1 MPFPPDG
8 SGPLTP
14 ERPELLET
22 VAQAASMDSPT
33 MLLDLASSLLAAN
46 EIAQQQSPD
55 IPSIQELGMTM
66 LDDIPAETEPLLRIW
81 AEMLGDEI
89 FRRRVHRQ
97 LSTTGSNSL
106 PEWIRDAGLIRPSRA
121 STIVSEVRIEETI
134 FLEISTAGGPTT
146 LAVAVERSGSPFL
159 EDAYLIDDA
168 LDSILADVAANPELT
183 GDRVDLSLADAAA
196 RLSEAFDMGEHMY
209 PPTETETWPG
219 MRGLLEWMLRL
230 LPTGGTGFDFQ
241 MWEPEDISE
250 IVEDFLRSPHAAK
263 LSEQESE
270 HAHPLFELQAN
281 YGNNDPL
288 RWSGS
293 FVTRLM
299 CDLYPRK
306 NIAPDDYMLLM
317 PTTLSALVVYAN
329 ERSGID
335 SSFTDNCLA
344 AIETNRSRYQELVT
358 GGHRGDSGILSAG
371 PPFPGTGPGIPSTG
385 PPFPGV
391 GPPVPGTGPDEYLS
405 ELLTDLENPDS
416 MIGRIL
422 LDSCAEAAGGY
433 DALRS
438 LDTEPLPAEE
448 LDTSGVAED
457 IIDRLQ
463 SLETATLKT
472 AEEIFGEPELATVT
486 LRLLTQIARADREI
500 FRRRFADRTV
510 IAALFWITA
519 KNNDLFPRPGGN
531 PTAVTIGGLQKRLGV
546 STSPKAKATT
556 LLSAI
561 GYELNDFSEVALGDQ
576 RYLISSYRRK
586 IITTRDE
593 FSEHMPD

>member
-1 MPFPPDG
+1 MPQPPDG
-8 SGPLTP
+8 SGPLSP
-14 ERPELLET
+14 ERPELLEMI
-22 VAQAASMDSPT
+22 AQATSMDSPT

-55 IPSIQELGMTM
+55 VASIQELGIEM
-66 LDDIPAETEPLLRIW
+66 LDNVAAETEPLLRIW

-89 FRRRVHRQ
+89 FRRRVHRD
-97 LSTTGSNSL
+97 LSATGSNSL
-106 PEWIRDAGLIRPSRA
+106 PEWIHRADQIRPRRA
-121 STIVSEVRIEETI
+121 SAVISEVRIEETI

-146 LAVAVERSGSPFL
+146 LATAVERSGSPFL
-159 EDAYLIDDA
+159 EDAYLIDDSI
-168 LDSILADVAANPELT
+168 DSVLADVASNPEFT

-209 PPTETETWPG
+209 PPSETETWPG

-230 LPTGGTGFDFQ
+230 LPAGGTGFDFR

-263 LSEQESE
+263 LSEQEAE
-270 HAHPLFELQAN
+270 HAHQLFELQAN

-299 CDLYPRK
+299 CELYPRK

-335 SSFTDNCLA
+335 DVFTDNCLA
-344 AIETNRSRYQELVT
+344 AIEANRSRYEELVT
-358 GGHRGDSGILSAG
+358 GERRDDS
-371 PPFPGTGPGIPSTG
+371 PFPGA
-385 PPFPGV
+385 
-391 GPPVPGTGPDEYLS
+391 GPDEYLS
-405 ELLTDLENPDS
+405 ELLTDLEDPES
-416 MIGRIL
+416 MIGRLL
-422 LDSCAEAAGGY
+422 LDACAEAAGSY

-438 LDTEPLPAEE
+438 LDTEPLPSEGLE
-448 LDTSGVAED
+448 TTGVADD
-457 IIDRLQ
+457 IIGRLR
-463 SLETATLKT
+463 SLETAILQ
-472 AEEIFGEPELATVT
+472 ASDELFGEPELATVT
-486 LRLLTQIARADREI
+486 LRLLTEIARADPEI

-519 KNNDLFPRPGGN
+519 KNNDLFPRSGGN
-531 PTAVTIGGLQKRLGV
+531 PTAMTIGRLQKRLGV
-546 STSPKAKATT
+546 STSPKAKAAT
-556 LLSAI
+556 LLKAI
-561 GYELNDFSEVALGDQ
+561 GYDLNDFSEVVLGDP

>member
-1 MPFPPDG
+1 MPQPPDG
-8 SGPLTP
+8 SGPLSP
-14 ERPELLET
+14 ERPELLEMI
-22 VAQAASMDSPT
+22 AQATSMDSPT

-55 IPSIQELGMTM
+55 VASIQELGIEM
-66 LDDIPAETEPLLRIW
+66 LDNVAAETEPLLRIW

-89 FRRRVHRQ
+89 FRRRVHRD
-97 LSTTGSNSL
+97 LSATGSNSL
-106 PEWIRDAGLIRPSRA
+106 PEWIHRADQIRPRRA
-121 STIVSEVRIEETI
+121 SAVISEVRIEETI

-146 LAVAVERSGSPFL
+146 LATAVERSGSPFL
-159 EDAYLIDDA
+159 EDAYLIDDSI
-168 LDSILADVAANPELT
+168 DSVLADVASNPEFT

-230 LPTGGTGFDFQ
+230 LPAGGTGFDFR

-263 LSEQESE
+263 LSEQEAE
-270 HAHPLFELQAN
+270 HAHQLFELQAN

-299 CDLYPRK
+299 CELYPRK

-335 SSFTDNCLA
+335 DVFTDNCLA
-344 AIETNRSRYQELVT
+344 AIEANRSRYEELVT
-358 GGHRGDSGILSAG
+358 GERRDDS
-371 PPFPGTGPGIPSTG
+371 PFPGA
-385 PPFPGV
+385 
-391 GPPVPGTGPDEYLS
+391 GPDEYLS
-405 ELLTDLENPDS
+405 ELLTDLEDPES
-416 MIGRIL
+416 MIGRLL
-422 LDSCAEAAGGY
+422 LDACAEAAGSY

-438 LDTEPLPAEE
+438 LDTEPLPSEGLE
-448 LDTSGVAED
+448 TTGVADD
-457 IIDRLQ
+457 IIGRLR
-463 SLETATLKT
+463 SLETAILQ
-472 AEEIFGEPELATVT
+472 ASDELFGEPELAIVT
-486 LRLLTQIARADREI
+486 LRLLTEIARADPEI

-519 KNNDLFPRPGGN
+519 KNNDLFPRSGGN
-531 PTAVTIGGLQKRLGV
+531 PTAMTIGRLQKRLGV
-546 STSPKAKATT
+546 STSPKAKAAT
-556 LLSAI
+556 LLKAI
-561 GYELNDFSEVALGDQ
+561 GYDLNDFSEVVLGDP
-576 RYLISSYRRK
+576 RYLISSYRHK

>member
-1 MPFPPDG
+1 MPQPPDG
-8 SGPLTP
+8 SGPLSP
-14 ERPELLET
+14 ERPELLEMI
-22 VAQAASMDSPT
+22 AQATSMDSPT

-55 IPSIQELGMTM
+55 VASIQELGIEM
-66 LDDIPAETEPLLRIW
+66 LDNVAAETEPLLRIW

-89 FRRRVHRQ
+89 FRRRVHRD
-97 LSTTGSNSL
+97 LSATGSNSL
-106 PEWIRDAGLIRPSRA
+106 PEWIHRADQIRPRRA
-121 STIVSEVRIEETI
+121 STVISEVRIEETI

-146 LAVAVERSGSPFL
+146 LATAVERSGSPFL
-159 EDAYLIDDA
+159 EDAYLIDDSI
-168 LDSILADVAANPELT
+168 DSVLADVASNPEFT

-230 LPTGGTGFDFQ
+230 LPAGGTGFDFR

-263 LSEQESE
+263 LSEQEAE
-270 HAHPLFELQAN
+270 HAHQLFELQAN

-299 CDLYPRK
+299 CELYPRK

-317 PTTLSALVVYAN
+317 PTALSALVVYAN

-335 SSFTDNCLA
+335 DVFTDNCLA
-344 AIETNRSRYQELVT
+344 AIEANRSRYEELVT
-358 GGHRGDSGILSAG
+358 GERRDDS
-371 PPFPGTGPGIPSTG
+371 PFPGA
-385 PPFPGV
+385 
-391 GPPVPGTGPDEYLS
+391 GPDEYLS
-405 ELLTDLENPDS
+405 ELLTDLEDPES
-416 MIGRIL
+416 MIGRLL
-422 LDSCAEAAGGY
+422 LDACAEAAGSY

-438 LDTEPLPAEE
+438 LDTEPLPSEGLE
-448 LDTSGVAED
+448 TTGVAED
-457 IIDRLQ
+457 IIGRLR
-463 SLETATLKT
+463 SLETAILQ
-472 AEEIFGEPELATVT
+472 ASDELFGEPELATVT
-486 LRLLTQIARADREI
+486 LRLLTEIARADPEI

-519 KNNDLFPRPGGN
+519 KNNDLFPRSGGN
-531 PTAVTIGGLQKRLGV
+531 PTAMTIGRLQKRLGV

-556 LLSAI
+556 LLKAI
-561 GYELNDFSEVALGDQ
+561 GYDLNDFSEVVLGDP

>member
-1 MPFPPDG
+1 MPQPPDG
-8 SGPLTP
+8 SGPLSP
-14 ERPELLET
+14 ERPELLEMI
-22 VAQAASMDSPT
+22 AQATSMDSPT

-55 IPSIQELGMTM
+55 VASIQELGIEM
-66 LDDIPAETEPLLRIW
+66 LDNVAAETEPLLRIW

-89 FRRRVHRQ
+89 FRRRVHRD
-97 LSTTGSNSL
+97 LSATGSNSL
-106 PEWIRDAGLIRPSRA
+106 PEWIHRADQIRPRRA
-121 STIVSEVRIEETI
+121 SAVISEVRIEETI

-146 LAVAVERSGSPFL
+146 LATAVERSGSPFL
-159 EDAYLIDDA
+159 EDAYLIDDSI
-168 LDSILADVAANPELT
+168 DSVLADVASNPEFT

-230 LPTGGTGFDFQ
+230 LPAGGTGFDFR

-263 LSEQESE
+263 LSEQEAE
-270 HAHPLFELQAN
+270 HAHQLFELQAN

-299 CDLYPRK
+299 CELYPRK

-329 ERSGID
+329 ELSGID
-335 SSFTDNCLA
+335 DVFTDNCLA
-344 AIETNRSRYQELVT
+344 AIEANRSRYEELVT
-358 GGHRGDSGILSAG
+358 GERRDDS
-371 PPFPGTGPGIPSTG
+371 PFPGA
-385 PPFPGV
+385 
-391 GPPVPGTGPDEYLS
+391 GPDEYLS
-405 ELLTDLENPDS
+405 ELLTDLEDPES
-416 MIGRIL
+416 MIGRLL
-422 LDSCAEAAGGY
+422 LDACAEAAGSY

-438 LDTEPLPAEE
+438 LDTEPLPSEGLE
-448 LDTSGVAED
+448 TTGVADD
-457 IIDRLQ
+457 IIGRLR
-463 SLETATLKT
+463 SLETAILQ
-472 AEEIFGEPELATVT
+472 ASDELFGEPELATVT
-486 LRLLTQIARADREI
+486 LRLLTEIARADPEI

-519 KNNDLFPRPGGN
+519 KNNDLFPRSGGN
-531 PTAVTIGGLQKRLGV
+531 PTAMTIGRLQKRLGV
-546 STSPKAKATT
+546 STSPKAKAAT
-556 LLSAI
+556 LLKAI
-561 GYELNDFSEVALGDQ
+561 GYDLNDFSEVVLGDP

>member
-1 MPFPPDG
+1 MPQPPDD
-8 SGPLTP
+8 SGPLSP
-14 ERPELLET
+14 ERPELLEMI
-22 VAQAASMDSPT
+22 AQAASVDSPT
-33 MLLDLASSLLAAN
+33 LLLDLASSLLAAN
-46 EIAQQQSPD
+46 EVAQQQSPD
-55 IPSIQELGMTM
+55 IPSVQELGIEM
-66 LDDIPAETEPLLRIW
+66 LDSVPAETEPLLRIW

-97 LSTTGSNSL
+97 LSAAGSNNL
-106 PEWIRDAGLIRPSRA
+106 PEWIHRADQIRPRRA
-121 STIVSEVRIEETI
+121 STIISEVRIEETI

-146 LAVAVERSGSPFL
+146 LAIAVERSGSPFL
-159 EDAYLIDDA
+159 EDAYLIDDSV
-168 LDSILADVAANPELT
+168 DSVLADIASNPELT
-183 GDRVDLSLADAAA
+183 GERVDLSLADAAA
-196 RLSEAFDMGEHMY
+196 LLSEAFDMGEHMY

-219 MRGLLEWMLRL
+219 MRSLLEWMLRL
-230 LPTGGTGFDFQ
+230 LPSGGTGFEFR

-263 LSEQESE
+263 LSEQEAE
-270 HAHPLFELQAN
+270 HAHQLFELQAN

-299 CDLYPRK
+299 CDLYARK

-317 PTTLSALVVYAN
+317 PTTLSAVVAYAN

-335 SSFTDNCLA
+335 RVFTDNCLA
-344 AIETNRSRYQELVT
+344 AIEANRSRYEDLVT
-358 GGHRGDSGILSAG
+358 GERRDDS
-371 PPFPGTGPGIPSTG
+371 PFSDAGPGIPDASPT
-385 PPFPGV
+385 FPDA
-391 GPPVPGTGPDEYLS
+391 GPDGYLS
-405 ELLTDLENPDS
+405 ERLTDLDDPES

-422 LDSCAEAAGGY
+422 LDGCAEAAGGY

-438 LDTEPLPAEE
+438 LDTEPLPSEK
-448 LDTSGVAED
+448 LNTTGVAED
-457 IIDRLQ
+457 IIDRLR
-463 SLETATLKT
+463 SLEAAILK
-472 AEEIFGEPELATVT
+472 AADELFGEPELATVT
-486 LRLLTQIARADREI
+486 LRLLTEIARADPEI

-531 PTAVTIGGLQKRLGV
+531 PTAMTIGGLQKSLGV

-556 LLSAI
+556 LLKAI
-561 GYELNDFSEVALGDQ
+561 GYDLNDFSEVFLSDP
-576 RYLISSYRRK
+576 RYLISSYRQK

>member
-1 MPFPPDG
+1 MPQPPDG
-8 SGPLTP
+8 SGPLSP
-14 ERPELLET
+14 ERPELLEMI
-22 VAQAASMDSPT
+22 AQATSMDSPT

-55 IPSIQELGMTM
+55 VASIQELGIEM
-66 LDDIPAETEPLLRIW
+66 LDNVAAETEPLLRIW

-89 FRRRVHRQ
+89 FRRRVHRD
-97 LSTTGSNSL
+97 LSATGSNSL
-106 PEWIRDAGLIRPSRA
+106 PEWIHRADQIRPRRA
-121 STIVSEVRIEETI
+121 SAVISEVRIEETI

-146 LAVAVERSGSPFL
+146 LATAVERSGSPFL
-159 EDAYLIDDA
+159 EDAYLIDDSI
-168 LDSILADVAANPELT
+168 DSVLADVASNPEFT

-196 RLSEAFDMGEHMY
+196 RLSEAFDMGEHLY

-230 LPTGGTGFDFQ
+230 LPAGGTGFDFR

-263 LSEQESE
+263 LSEQEAE
-270 HAHPLFELQAN
+270 HAHQLFELQAN

-299 CDLYPRK
+299 CELYPRK

-335 SSFTDNCLA
+335 DVFTDNCLA
-344 AIETNRSRYQELVT
+344 AIEANRSRYEELVT
-358 GGHRGDSGILSAG
+358 GERRDDS
-371 PPFPGTGPGIPSTG
+371 PFPGA
-385 PPFPGV
+385 
-391 GPPVPGTGPDEYLS
+391 GPDEYLS
-405 ELLTDLENPDS
+405 ELLTDLEDPES
-416 MIGRIL
+416 MIGRLL
-422 LDSCAEAAGGY
+422 LDACAEAAGSY

-438 LDTEPLPAEE
+438 LDTEPLPSEGLE
-448 LDTSGVAED
+448 TTGVADD
-457 IIDRLQ
+457 IIGRLR
-463 SLETATLKT
+463 SLETAILQ
-472 AEEIFGEPELATVT
+472 ASDELFGEPELATVT
-486 LRLLTQIARADREI
+486 LRLLTEIARADPEI

-519 KNNDLFPRPGGN
+519 KNNDLFPRSGGN
-531 PTAVTIGGLQKRLGV
+531 PTAMTIGRLQKRLGV
-546 STSPKAKATT
+546 STSPKAKAAT
-556 LLSAI
+556 LLKAI
-561 GYELNDFSEVALGDQ
+561 GYDLNDFSEVVLGDP
-576 RYLISSYRRK
+576 RYLISSYRHK